1 MHSSTSI
8 AMRLRKSMVVG
19 FIRISPSEITG
30 NSSGK
35 PPALHTPRLTASATW
50 RRCALQLLSS
60 DHELQMPITGR
71 PSNIASLKPSAF
83 RYARCMKP
91 SRFFGANQLR
101 LRSGGVAA
109 RGVVIGPTF
118 CPVCWVGA
126 SR

>member
-19 FIRISPSEITG
+19 FMRISPSEITG

-35 PPALHTPRLTASATW
+35 PPALHTPRLTASATC
-50 RRCALQLLSS
+50 RRCALQLFSS

-71 PSNIASLKPSAF
+71 PSKTASLKPSAF

-91 SRFFGANQLR
+91 SRFLGANQLR

-109 RGVVIGPTF
+109 SWRWSWRPTF
-118 CPVCWVGA
+118 CPVC
-126 SR
+126 